1 MEQAQELFKLK
12 NGQLILSEDLS
23 DKMFYIKSKSPEIK
37 PTNSTGYTWDESGM
51 AELFSE
57 VYKSSARYC
66 AEAKSWYAYD
76 NGAWH
81 KDIGSLITAEKIKE
95 FSRLMQL
102 YCGEIADDDK
112 RKSYSK
118 FIIRMGD
125 RRFRD
130 RLMKDAASVYP
141 ISATQ
146 FDNNPNLINCLNGT
160 YDLDKM
166 EFREHSWRDY
176 LTMQTNFSYTLQD
189 NVEYPRF
196 EEFIKEV
203 TSNDLEKARYL
214 QTALGYSILGSS
226 KEECMFILHGKTTRN
241 GKSTLLGA
249 INYILG
255 DYATVSPVS
264 IICKSVQA
272 KNGDN
277 PTPTLAALKSKRF
290 VTMSESDKYGSL
302 DAETIKQLTGGEAIT
317 ARYLHENM
325 ITFLPQFTLW
335 LSCNDLPAIDDNS
348 LFNSDRI
355 IVIEFNRHFK
365 KDERDKT
372 LKDEFK
378 TEKAM
383 RGIFHWL
390 ITGYFMYKKH
400 GLILP
405 DNMKKVVNAYEK
417 DNDLMLQ
424 FLEDRCESVD
434 DEKVQINAKSLYS
447 NYKTWA
453 RSNGYNS
460 ITFKKF
466 IANLNQHSEWFIGQ
480 QKSNR
485 TLYFSGLK
493 IKI

>member
-1 MEQAQELFKLK
+1 MEQAEELFKLK

-112 RKSYSK
+112 RKNYSK
-118 FIIRMGD
+118 FISRMGD

-130 RLMKDAASVYP
+130 RLMRDAASVYP

-264 IICKSVQA
+264 IICKSGQA
-272 KNGDN
+272 KNADN
-277 PTPTLAALKSKRF
+277 ATPTLAALKGKRF
-290 VTMSESDKYGSL
+290 VTMSESDQYGEL
-302 DAETIKQLTGGEAIT
+302 NEEAIKQLTGGEEIA
-317 ARYLHENM
+317 ARFLHENIM
-325 ITFLPQFTLW
+325 TFLPQFTLW
-335 LSCNDLPAIDDNS
+335 LSCNDLPAVQDKSI
-348 LFNSDRI
+348 FYSDRI
-355 IVIEFNRHFK
+355 VVIEFNRHFRE
-365 KDERDKT
+365 DERDET
-372 LKDEFK
+372 LKDEFR

-383 RGIFHWL
+383 RGIFYWL
-390 ITGYFMYKKH
+390 LAGYFNYKKE
-400 GLILP
+400 GLKQPEEI
-405 DNMKKVVNAYEK
+405 KKVIKSYEK

-434 DEKVQINAKSLYS
+434 DKSILINSKTLYD
-447 NYKTWA
+447 NYKVWS
-453 RSNGYNS
+453 RSNGYKNIS
-460 ITFKKF
+460 FKKF
-466 IANLNQHSEWFIGQ
+466 MANLNQHSNWFLGQ
-480 QKSNR
+480 TKSNG
-485 TLYFSGLK
+485 TLNILGLK
-493 IKI
+493 LKV